1 MKESFWGI
9 FIITVGVIAI
19 TFVFLF
25 QRLTNVDEHNS
36 YTIKEVTEAAMID
49 ALDIAAYRNSKTV
62 RIDGEK
68 FVENFVRRFAENA
81 NLSSTY
87 SIEIYDINEEP
98 PKVSLK
104 VTSNET
110 TGISGETVSF
120 ALGSKV
126 DAILEMTY

>member
-1 MKESFWGI
+1 MKESFWAVFVI
-9 FIITVGVIAI
+9 SVGVIAI

-36 YTIKEVTEAAMID
+36 YTIKEVAEAAMID
-49 ALDIAAYRNSKTV
+49 ALDIAAYRKDKTV
-62 RIDGEK
+62 RIDAEK
-68 FVENFVRRFAENA
+68 FVENFVRRFAESA

-87 SIEIYDINEEP
+87 KIAIYDISEEP

-110 TGISGETVSF
+110 TGIGGETVSF